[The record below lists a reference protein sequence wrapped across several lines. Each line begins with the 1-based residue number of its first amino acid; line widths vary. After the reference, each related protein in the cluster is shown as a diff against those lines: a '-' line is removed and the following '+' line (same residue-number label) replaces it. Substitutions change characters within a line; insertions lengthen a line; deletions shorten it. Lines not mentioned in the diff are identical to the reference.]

1 MQNKNN
7 LDVNIEENYTTS
19 KNNPP
24 SENFSIENVPIFSMK
39 NDLELIKNPK
49 TKTLHQKSTPLPP
62 SSKLPL
68 TSSIKVNSFPVINN
82 PFLEA
87 TNSISESSDSQ
98 KKPAPVLSSEK
109 QLPKKETSDSLEQF
123 DLKKVF
129 VFSTILLS
137 LIALG
142 IGSYYFWLVKRE
154 KSEVIP
160 KEEPAIIPSVPAPIE
175 EPSLPTAVIEP
186 AIETEE
192 TRENILV
199 LDLENSD
206 SAKIKMTLKDQIEKL
221 PKNLSGKPLELKIRD
236 SQNNLINFSSF
247 AEKNGLAFSQK
258 LSAYLGES
266 FSLFVFNDGPNLGIG
281 LIVESKNDLILAQE
295 LLKEELYLPK
305 DLNVLFLLDV
315 PQKTK
320 STSFSNF
327 VYRDITL
334 RFFNLIS
341 QEELS
346 IDYAVAKNK
355 LIIGTT
361 RNTFTALYDWF
372 LLTLEKK

>member
-1 MQNKNN
+1 MQNKSNF
-7 LDVNIEENYTTS
+7 DVNVEENYTTS
-19 KNNPP
+19 RNDPP
-24 SENFSIENVPIFSMK
+24 SENFSIENAPIFSMK
-39 NDLELIKNPK
+39 NDLELINNPK
-49 TKTLHQKSTPLPP
+49 VLHQKSAPLPI
-62 SSKLPL
+62 SSKPPH
-68 TSSIKVNSFPVINN
+68 TSSPKINPFPTINN
-82 PFLEA
+82 PFLGTTDSTPA
-87 TNSISESSDSQ
+87 SSDSQ
-98 KKPAPVLSSEK
+98 KKPTPVLSPNK
-109 QLPKKETSDSLEQF
+109 QLLKKEASNSLEKF

-142 IGSYYFWLVKRE
+142 IGSYYFWLVRGE
-154 KSEVIP
+154 KPEVISEEP
-160 KEEPAIIPSVPAPIE
+160 ETIPSIPTPIKEPPLPTAIVEPAIK
-175 EPSLPTAVIEP
+175 
-186 AIETEE
+186 TEE
-192 TRENILV
+192 AKENTLV

-206 SAKIKMTLKDQIEKL
+206 LVKIKIALKNQIEKL
-221 PKNLSGKPLELKIRD
+221 PKDLSGKPIEFKLRD

-247 AEKNGLAFSQK
+247 AKKSGLLFSQN

-266 FSLFVFNDGPNLGIG
+266 FSLFAFNDGPNLGTG

-295 LLKEELYLPK
+295 LLKEEPYLPNN
-305 DLNVLFLLDV
+305 LNVLFLFDV

-327 VYRDITL
+327 VYKDITL

-361 RNTFTALYDWF
+361 RNTFTALYNWL